1 MRAMELG
8 FHTGFPSAFVPVS
21 VTQRHL
27 QKFLNKVGQALLLG
41 SRGEEHSQ
49 SSILTSI
56 FFIFFKSQFFLSQ
69 NEEHGRPV
77 QICLGVVEAG
87 ERH

>member
-41 SRGEEHSQ
+41 S
-49 SSILTSI
+49 SIVLI
-56 FFIFFKSQFFLSQ
+56 LAEVRNIL
-69 NEEHGRPV
+69 NPV
-77 QICLGVVEAG
+77 F
-87 ERH
+87 